1 MDYNTIK
8 SKYILRYNK
17 IKQLTNKTLN
27 DQGTLLELYY
37 CITHNNTY
45 LWNDIDNNIKLKY
58 KYTYYDSGIDCATL
72 DENNNIISIIQ
83 CKNYNGC
90 LNTVNLEGFNYNCI
104 KTLKSKINNIKLIL
118 CISSTTKLCKQ
129 LKEDKLYEIEQL
141 TLPDKI
147 NENDTDKKNDDKQIN
162 KQINKQIKL
171 RDYQKEC
178 LNRMN
183 KFINNNEYSNN
194 KRFIVQIPCGCGKTV
209 IIHEFCK
216 MWIKQEKKNE
226 NETEIN
232 QEKETI
238 NNQNKKQVKK
248 KRINQIKKQENNP
261 SSNQENNL
269 SSNPSSN
276 QENNPSFNP
285 SSNQENN
292 PSFNPSSNQENN
304 PSFNPFFNSSS
315 NPSSN
320 SFLDPSESKKI
331 LILVPSQLLVEQFL
345 KEFNDIKCNYLLT
358 NHEKYDDNNN
368 LTICC
373 YNSIYNVM
381 NYEFDFVIIDEA
393 HHIQRPRIYRNE
405 KNPDNNTQYLDIIK
419 FHLKSKFEFYFSA
432 TIDNPDFVY
441 TMDQAIEQKYLND
454 YQVEIHNITDNRFNS
469 CRLILQNSS
478 YQKTVIYCNDINTCN
493 NLNEYLIQNGLKS
506 MSLTSMLN
514 KQKRKYIINKFKND
528 EINILCS
535 VNCLSEGINIPC
547 IDTCIFFDDRSSI
560 INIIQCLGRCLR
572 LYPTKIKAKMIILS
586 SKENKDKNY
595 NKYLE
600 AISFSDKFF
609 NENYKNKLLFKY
621 EKDNSNNMNDIQYN
635 NLLYN
640 LTVKDYGL
648 FDTMIIKRRT
658 LEEKINICNDYY
670 LTFKCLPEKGEIFKG
685 LNVYNFIGDI
695 IKKVK
700 SDKNIENNQD
710 NNQDNE
716 NENKQDNETE
726 INQEPIN
733 DNKQELNKVFNKK
746 FSNKK
751 TTKKSKQNNSK
762 QIDPNEILKE
772 LNNIFEY
779 DFIKYGLNHENLF
792 INQPDTSRYSKV
804 KKIPSFSFKNNKW
817 IYYSLNLEHLKKIVL
832 QKHILKN
839 DLQFIKR
846 LNDIKLLN
854 GFNKFEQ
861 NDFEKGK
868 YLTRDWNFVDKIDYY
883 SYENLDDKM
892 NFKLFLQIRLN
903 KNINIFNGNT
913 INEKKDEFINFC
925 INKIKE
931 ILKEKYNYSDDKLK
945 YILQIKNNHN
955 QSTNEIHFNL
965 IFYNLI
971 CNSDCNDLED
981 KINLINEGLKENK
994 WNITNNLIS
1003 YDNNKPYLYNNIH
1016 FIHQSKDNITYFNN
1030 VINPIE
1036 FLKDKNTLITPI
1048 IIKLLKE
1055 YVFELSLINV

>member
-1 MDYNTIK
+1 MDYFTIK

-17 IKQLTNKTLN
+17 IIQLTNKTPS
-27 DQGTLLELYY
+27 DKGTLLELYY

-45 LWNDIDNNIKLKY
+45 LWNDIDNNLKLKY

-104 KTLKSKINNIKLIL
+104 KTLKSKMNNIKLIL

-129 LKEDKLYEIEQL
+129 LKEDKLYEVEQL
-141 TLPDKI
+141 TLPNEIKDENEQENNQNKI
-147 NENDTDKKNDDKQIN
+147 QKSNQLT
-162 KQINKQIKL
+162 L
-171 RDYQKEC
+171 RNYQQEC
-178 LNRMN
+178 LNKMN
-183 KFINNNEYSNN
+183 QFINNKYSNN
-194 KRFIVQIPCGCGKTV
+194 KRFIAQIPCGCGKTV

-216 MWIKQEKKNE
+216 QYLN
-226 NETEIN
+226 
-232 QEKETI
+232 
-238 NNQNKKQVKK
+238 
-248 KRINQIKKQENNP
+248 
-261 SSNQENNL
+261 
-269 SSNPSSN
+269 
-276 QENNPSFNP
+276 
-285 SSNQENN
+285 
-292 PSFNPSSNQENN
+292 
-304 PSFNPFFNSSS
+304 
-315 NPSSN
+315 
-320 SFLDPSESKKI
+320 KKI

-358 NHEKYDDNNN
+358 NHEIYNNSYN

-381 NYEFDFVIIDEA
+381 NNNFDFVIIDEA
-393 HHIQRPRIYRNE
+393 HHIQRPRIYRND

-419 FHLKSKFEFYFSA
+419 FHLKTDFEFYFSA

-454 YQVEIHNITDNRFNS
+454 YQVEIHNITENRFNS
-469 CRLILQNSS
+469 CRLILNDAS

-493 NLNEYLIQNGLKS
+493 NLNEYLKQNGLKS

-514 KQKRKYIINKFKND
+514 KQKRKDIIHKFKND
-528 EINILCS
+528 EIDVLCS

-572 LYPTKIKAKMIILS
+572 LYPTKIKAKMVILS

-621 EKDNSNNMNDIQYN
+621 EKDNNDINDIEYNNMI
-635 NLLYN
+635 YN

-658 LEEKINICNDYY
+658 IEEKINICNDYY
-670 LTFKCLPEKGEIFKG
+670 LTFKCLPEKGEVYKG

-700 SDKNIENNQD
+700 SDKNIENIQENNQELIQD
-710 NNQDNE
+710 NGTENNQELIKDT
-716 NENKQDNETE
+716 KQD
-726 INQEPIN
+726 
-733 DNKQELNKVFNKK
+733 LNKVSNKK
-746 FSNKK
+746 VSNKK
-751 TTKKSKQNNSK
+751 TTKKYKQNNSK
-762 QIDPNEILKE
+762 QIDPNEVLKE

-804 KKIPSFSFKNNKW
+804 KKIPSFSFSSNKW
-817 IYYSLNLEHLKKIVL
+817 NYYTLNLEHLKKIIL
-832 QKHILKN
+832 QKHLLKN
-839 DLQFIKR
+839 DLQFIRR
-846 LNDIKLLN
+846 LNDIKIIQD
-854 GFNKFEQ
+854 FNKFEQ
-861 NDFEKGK
+861 EDFEKGK
-868 YLTRDWNFVDKIDYY
+868 YLSRDWNFVDKIDH
-883 SYENLDDKM
+883 YEYNNLNDKM

-903 KNINIFNGNT
+903 HNINIFNGNT
-913 INEKKDEFINFC
+913 IKDKKQEFINFC

-931 ILKEKYNYSDDKLK
+931 ILKSNYNLTDEELK

-955 QSTNEIHFNL
+955 ETTNEIHFNL
-965 IFYNLI
+965 IFYNII
-971 CNSDCNDLED
+971 CYSDHDDLED
-981 KINLINEGLKENK
+981 KISLINKGLKNNNWNIKQNLIN
-994 WNITNNLIS
+994 
-1003 YDNNKPYLYNNIH
+1003 YDCNKPYLYNNIH
-1016 FIHQSKDNITYFNN
+1016 FIYQSKDNKSYF
-1030 VINPIE
+1030 INKYNPNDFIKFE
-1036 FLKDKNTLITPI
+1036 TPLTPI
-1048 IIKLLKE
+1048 IKKLIQE
-1055 YVFELSLINV
+1055 YIFELTLINV